1 MKKTAAEIVKILG
14 GVNAT
19 ARFFGLKPP
28 SVNAWVK
35 AGEVPE
41 ERLIPKAAS
50 IEMLSAGVFSR
61 ADQFPERYLEI
72 WPEMAGAT
80 ATQREPAHA

>member
-35 AGEVPE
+35 VGVVPD

-50 IEMLSAGVFSR
+50 IETISKGAFSR
-61 ADQFPERYLEI
+61 AAQFPDSYREI

-80 ATQREPAHA
+80 ATQQEPAHA